1 MQGLFL
7 IDAPCPGTIPPLSQD
22 TIQLLDRLGVITS
35 KELQPQP
42 RPQLQQQWRRP
53 GREESIRAHFMGT
66 IQALKT
72 YNPLSTREDDA
83 YDAPPPPKCLTLWAS
98 DGVWETI
105 EKAKGAA
112 AAASMRVAIEDD
124 HDTATPAHR
133 WIMEKRTTTDLGGGG
148 GWEALLPRVEVEVVS
163 GDHFTIM
170 RSPQNHCM
178 RSRLATVQTG
188 RQRPAIVPCL
198 GRCRLAEESSEEMST
213 TANGSTFRRLQ
224 RSDSLKRMSE
234 EAYSRS
240 GSGKH

>member
-1 MQGLFL
+1 MAKMYVTEIVRLDPYGPYLLGGWSVGGILAFEAARLLRELNRVVQGLFL

-112 AAASMRVAIEDD
+112 AAASMRNYD
-124 HDTATPAHR
+124 
-133 WIMEKRTTTDLGGGG
+133 
-148 GWEALLPRVEVEVVS
+148 
-163 GDHFTIM
+163 
-170 RSPQNHCM
+170 
-178 RSRLATVQTG
+178 
-188 RQRPAIVPCL
+188 
-198 GRCRLAEESSEEMST
+198 
-213 TANGSTFRRLQ
+213 
-224 RSDSLKRMSE
+224 
-234 EAYSRS
+234 
-240 GSGKH
+240 